1 MLVFGVDIPLIEVV
15 FVLVIVSIII
25 LIEIIVIVV
34 LLTRNLKKTRE
45 VGDLLKE
52 LSNILLEVKR
62 EELKEIERLKR

>member
-52 LSNILLEVKR
+52 LSNVLLAVKK
-62 EELKEIERLKR
+62 EELKEIDRLKG